1 MTVLTLSL
9 LLVSCAGGEKGEKGD
24 KGQDGVTPTIEI
36 SDDGYWVINGE
47 KTAVKAEGK
56 DGEDATSTPENP
68 QGLDFYLM
76 DNGSYAVAIGNAK
89 YLSKVVI
96 PSTYLDKPVVE
107 IAYDGFKE
115 CKNLKEIVI
124 ANSITTIGNSAF
136 SYCSSLASV
145 TIGNGV
151 RSIGDD
157 AFWGCLS
164 LTSITIP
171 DGVTS
176 IGDYAFYNCPSLTD
190 VYYAGSEADFAKIK
204 IYDSG
209 NYALTSAT
217 IHYNYTPKS

>member
-1 MTVLTLSL
+1 MKKLLCLIMTVLALSL
-9 LLVSCAGGEKGEKGD
+9 LLVSCAGGEKGD

-96 PSTYLDKPVVE
+96 PSTYLGKPVVE

-115 CKNLKEIVI
+115 CKNGKHLQTVCPQ
-124 ANSITTIGNSAF
+124 ASAQ
-136 SYCSSLASV
+136 AA
-145 TIGNGV
+145 
-151 RSIGDD
+151 R
-157 AFWGCLS
+157 
-164 LTSITIP
+164 
-171 DGVTS
+171 
-176 IGDYAFYNCPSLTD
+176 
-190 VYYAGSEADFAKIK
+190 
-204 IYDSG
+204 
-209 NYALTSAT
+209 
-217 IHYNYTPKS
+217 